1 MTDYILEMNNITKD
15 FSGVKALDDV
25 NFKVKRGEIHSI
37 CGENGA
43 GKSTL
48 MKILSGLYSY
58 GNYDGDIIYDGQLC
72 KFSNIR
78 DSEEKGIVII
88 HQELAL
94 SQNLSIEDNIFLGH
108 EITKS
113 GLVDRDKT
121 TGTAYEL
128 LKLVQ
133 LDKDPSDLV
142 GDLGIGQQQLV
153 EIAKAFSKTVKL
165 LILDE
170 PTSSLNESESQHLLS
185 LLRQFKENGVT
196 SIIISHKLNEVV
208 EIADNVTIIRDG
220 KTIETLENPNYDL
233 DEDVIVRGMVGRPL
247 TNRYPERKS
256 DAKDVIFEVKN
267 WCVHDPLDPTKLI
280 SNNINFNIRAG
291 EIVGIAGLM
300 GAGRTEFVMSMFGK
314 SYGTDISG
322 TMLIKN
328 KEVDLN
334 NVREAIEAGL
344 AYVPEDRKTQGLNLL
359 MDVKQNITLA
369 SLPSVSD
376 KGMINKDKE
385 ISDTEDYIE
394 ALKIKVSS
402 VDQNIEGLSGGNQQK
417 VVIGKWLKTNP
428 DILFLDEPTRGIDVG
443 AKYEIYT
450 IIQEMVASGK
460 AVCVISS
467 ELEEVLGISDRIY
480 TMNEGK
486 ITGEVPV
493 EEANQ
498 EILMSKMTSREVY
511 YGS

>member
-1 MTDYILEMNNITKD
+1 MSDYILEMNNITKD
-15 FSGVKALDDV
+15 FSGVKALDNV

-58 GNYDGDIIYDGQLC
+58 GNYDGDIIYDGELC

-108 EITKS
+108 EITKG

-220 KTIETLENPNYDL
+220 KTIETIENPNYD
-233 DEDVIVRGMVGRPL
+233 M
-247 TNRYPERKS
+247 
-256 DAKDVIFEVKN
+256 
-267 WCVHDPLDPTKLI
+267 
-280 SNNINFNIRAG
+280 
-291 EIVGIAGLM
+291 
-300 GAGRTEFVMSMFGK
+300 
-314 SYGTDISG
+314 
-322 TMLIKN
+322 
-328 KEVDLN
+328 
-334 NVREAIEAGL
+334 
-344 AYVPEDRKTQGLNLL
+344 
-359 MDVKQNITLA
+359 
-369 SLPSVSD
+369 
-376 KGMINKDKE
+376 
-385 ISDTEDYIE
+385 
-394 ALKIKVSS
+394 
-402 VDQNIEGLSGGNQQK
+402 
-417 VVIGKWLKTNP
+417 
-428 DILFLDEPTRGIDVG
+428 
-443 AKYEIYT
+443 
-450 IIQEMVASGK
+450 
-460 AVCVISS
+460 
-467 ELEEVLGISDRIY
+467 
-480 TMNEGK
+480 
-486 ITGEVPV
+486 
-493 EEANQ
+493 
-498 EILMSKMTSREVY
+498 
-511 YGS
+511 

>member
-1 MTDYILEMNNITKD
+1 MT
-15 FSGVKALDDV
+15 GVQTCALP
-25 NFKVKRGEIHSI
+25 I
-37 CGENGA
+37 
-43 GKSTL
+43 ST
-48 MKILSGLYSY
+48 
-58 GNYDGDIIYDGQLC
+58 
-72 KFSNIR
+72 
-78 DSEEKGIVII
+78 
-88 HQELAL
+88 
-94 SQNLSIEDNIFLGH
+94 
-108 EITKS
+108 
-113 GLVDRDKT
+113 
-121 TGTAYEL
+121 
-128 LKLVQ
+128 
-133 LDKDPSDLV
+133 
-142 GDLGIGQQQLV
+142 
-153 EIAKAFSKTVKL
+153 
-165 LILDE
+165 
-170 PTSSLNESESQHLLS
+170 SL
-185 LLRQFKENGVT
+185 F
-196 SIIISHKLNEVV
+196 
-208 EIADNVTIIRDG
+208 
-220 KTIETLENPNYDL
+220 
-233 DEDVIVRGMVGRPL
+233 
-247 TNRYPERKS
+247 
-256 DAKDVIFEVKN
+256 F
-267 WCVHDPLDPTKLI
+267 
-280 SNNINFNIRAG
+280 
-291 EIVGIAGLM
+291 
-300 GAGRTEFVMSMFGK
+300 MSMFGK

-334 NVREAIEAGL
+334 NVSQAIEAGL

-359 MDVKQNITLA
+359 MNVKQNITLA
-369 SLPSVSD
+369 SLPSISD